1 MSFRTLVLQ
10 LAVLESKFGGKFR
23 TSRGI
28 EVINRL
34 STEVLNELYNKR
46 RRIINAFL
54 SPFTYTNILRTVLQP
69 I

>member
-10 LAVLESKFGGKFR
+10 LAVLESKFGWKFR

-34 STEVLNELYNKR
+34 STEVLNELYNGHH
-46 RRIINAFL
+46 
-54 SPFTYTNILRTVLQP
+54 NIALIFV
-69 I
+69 